1 MLLDNFSDLFQR
13 GLEYAWDCENLLSKQ
28 LPKMIEAA
36 ASAELKQALE
46 LHLAETKKHIYNL
59 EQIFTRLDRSPAA
72 EKSEPIRVII
82 DECDRI
88 IGHLDKS
95 PLLDAALLFAANQVE
110 YYEIG
115 LYQSLAG
122 FARTLTMDAIVS
134 LLDEILTEEKNVA
147 TQMAR
152 LAEVQINPAA
162 LNIHNTPP
170 FALI

>member
-13 GLEYAWDCENLLSKQ
+13 GLEYAWDCETLLSKQ

-36 ASAELKQALE
+36 STAEFRQALE
-46 LHLAETKKHIYNL
+46 LHLAETKKHIFNL

-82 DECDRI
+82 EECDRI

-115 LYQSLAG
+115 LYQSLVS
-122 FARTLTMDAIVS
+122 FARTLGMNAIVT
-134 LLDEILTEEKNVA
+134 LLDEVLTEEKSVVM
-147 TQMAR
+147 QMAR
-152 LAEVQINPAA
+152 LADIQINPAA